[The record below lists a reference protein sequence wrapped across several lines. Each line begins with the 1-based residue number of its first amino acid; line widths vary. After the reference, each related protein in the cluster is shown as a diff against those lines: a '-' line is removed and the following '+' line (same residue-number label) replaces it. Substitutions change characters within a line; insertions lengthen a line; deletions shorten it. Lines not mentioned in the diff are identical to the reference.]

1 MNILSIA
8 HGNFQKEIR
17 SMFMG
22 MKIQEKVKKI
32 KVIINSGT
40 TAGGFLVVAGVLGNF
55 LNFIYN
61 AYLGRR
67 ISVEEFGLVSLIGS
81 FLFLVN
87 LICRYKVQRQG
98 S

>member
-1 MNILSIA
+1 
-8 HGNFQKEIR
+8 
-17 SMFMG
+17 MFVG
-22 MKIQEKVKKI
+22 MKTQEKVRKMR
-32 KVIINSGT
+32 VLVNSGN

-61 AYLGRR
+61 AYLRRR

-98 S
+98 SDLAAVWQITKSTKLLK